1 MSSAPPIVFIP
12 DACDTFGKLVSL
24 VHRST
29 AKSLNQV
36 HLMVDV
42 GISAARFGFSLIDYV
57 KLVDKAVSSAN
68 WQSVRIIVPDAFD
81 NHKLTVERWRKY
93 APALRRYGELMFVAQ
108 QLQPP
113 PEGLD
118 PRPDI
123 VAVPARRV
131 GDIDCSRAHMRCA
144 QYIARFIEDYHAM
157 YRIHLLGPAA
167 RALRHLRRW
176 GTLKYVE
183 SFDTATYRRAPTAR
197 LKRENG
203 GKWQATDTDTAC
215 VWFKAW
221 MSLVFNKY

>member
-1 MSSAPPIVFIP
+1 MSSVPIVFIP
-12 DACDTFGKLVSL
+12 DTCNTLGKLVSL

-42 GISAARFGFSLIDYV
+42 GISAARHGLSFIDYV
-57 KLVDKAVSSAN
+57 KLVDRAVGSAS
-68 WQSVRIIVPDAFD
+68 WQSVRIVVPDAFD
-81 NHKLTVERWRKY
+81 NHRLTVERWRKY

-113 PEGLD
+113 PEDLD

-123 VAVPARRV
+123 VAVPARRL
-131 GDIDCSRAHMRCA
+131 GDIDCAREHMRCA
-144 QYIARFIEDYHAM
+144 QYIARFIEDYHSSF
-157 YRIHLLGPAA
+157 RIHLLGPAA

-183 SFDTATYRRAPTAR
+183 SFDTATYRRAPTSK
-197 LKRENG
+197 LKQQNG
-203 GKWQATDTDTAC
+203 GKWQVTNTDTAC
-215 VWFKAW
+215 TWFKTW

>member
-1 MSSAPPIVFIP
+1 MSSLPIVFIP

-24 VHRST
+24 VHKST

-42 GISAARFGFSLIDYV
+42 GISAARHGTSFIEYV
-57 KLVDKAVSSAN
+57 KLVDRAVSSAS
-68 WQSVRIIVPDAFD
+68 WQSVRIVVPDAFD
-81 NHKLTVERWRKY
+81 NHKLTVERWRRF
-93 APALRRYGELMFVAQ
+93 APTLRRYGELMFVAQ

-123 VAVPARRV
+123 VAVPARRL
-131 GDIDCSRAHMRCA
+131 GDIDCAREHMRCA
-144 QYIARFIEDYHAM
+144 QYIARFVEDYHTV

-176 GTLKYVE
+176 GTLRYVE

-197 LKRENG
+197 LKRDNG
-203 GKWQATDTDTAC
+203 GKWQVTDADTAC
-215 VWFKAW
+215 MWFRTW
-221 MSLVFNKY
+221 MSLVFDRY